1 VTDLYAKILPHID
14 PGDSS
19 DEELNVH
26 KSENAPKQHDEQ
38 GEKTTKQHDHQI

>member
-1 VTDLYAKILPHID
+1 MSRILTNANVTDL
-14 PGDSS
+14 
-19 DEELNVH
+19 ELNVH